1 MQALWMLAAAFFFA
15 TMAVC
20 VKIASEHFNSAELV
34 FYRGLLGMLFMWALA
49 RVRGVRLATRFPR
62 MHMWRS
68 LVGVIALGTW
78 FYAIAHLPLAT
89 AMTLN
94 YMSSVWIAAFLV
106 GGAMLMGVLPARG
119 ILRPAQDERQ
129 SESVGAIEP
138 SAAPTQASS
147 APCSSERGSA
157 TPKAREATSVGARST
172 AGPPQGGT
180 DPCFSERGSAT
191 PKAREATS
199 VGAIFSQGPLVLT
212 VITGFIGVVMMLR
225 PTLEQNQAFAG
236 LIGLMSGLLAAFAY
250 MQVMALAR
258 VGEPETRTVFYFA
271 LGSALA
277 GGLGMGVAGVSEWH
291 GKPALWLIPLGVLA
305 SLGQLCMTRAYSLA
319 KTHHATLL
327 VANLQYSGIVF
338 GAVYSLLLFGDQIA
352 LIGWAGMAL
361 IVASGMAATFLRA
374 RAAPDSPAEEH

>member
-20 VKIASEHFNSAELV
+20 VKFASDHFNSAELV
-34 FYRGLLGMLFMWALA
+34 FYRGLLGMFFMWALA
-49 RVRGVRLATRFPR
+49 RSRGISLATPYPG

-68 LVGVIALGTW
+68 LVGVISLGAW

-106 GGAMLMGVLPARG
+106 GGALLMGLLPARG
-119 ILRPAQDERQ
+119 ERPA
-129 SESVGAIEP
+129 IP
-138 SAAPTQASS
+138 AA
-147 APCSSERGSA
+147 GM
-157 TPKAREATSVGARST
+157 
-172 AGPPQGGT
+172 
-180 DPCFSERGSAT
+180 
-191 PKAREATS
+191 
-199 VGAIFSQGPLVLT
+199 SQGPLVLT
-212 VITGFIGVVMMLR
+212 VVTGFIGVIMMLR
-225 PTLEQNQAFAG
+225 PTIEQNQAFAG

-271 LGSALA
+271 VGSAVA
-277 GGLGMGVAGVSEWH
+277 GGLAMTLTGVSEWH
-291 GKPALWLIPLGVLA
+291 WKPALWLIPLGVLA
-305 SLGQLCMTRAYSLA
+305 SLGQLCMTRAYTLA
-319 KTHHATLL
+319 KTRSATLV

-338 GAVYSLLLFGDQIA
+338 GAIYSLLLFGERLP

-361 IVASGMAATFLRA
+361 IMASGIAATVLRA
-374 RAAPDSPAEEH
+374 RAAPGAPAEEH

>member
-15 TMAVC
+15 SMAVC
-20 VKIASEHFNSAELV
+20 VKFASEHFNSAELV

-49 RVRGVRLATRFPR
+49 RSRGIGLATRFPG

-68 LVGVIALGTW
+68 LVGVISLGAW

-106 GGAMLMGVLPARG
+106 GGALLMGLLPARG
-119 ILRPAQDERQ
+119 ER
-129 SESVGAIEP
+129 A
-138 SAAPTQASS
+138 
-147 APCSSERGSA
+147 A
-157 TPKAREATSVGARST
+157 TPA
-172 AGPPQGGT
+172 AGW
-180 DPCFSERGSAT
+180 
-191 PKAREATS
+191 
-199 VGAIFSQGPLVLT
+199 SQGPLVLT
-212 VITGFIGVVMMLR
+212 VIAGFIGVIMMLR
-225 PTLEQNQAFAG
+225 PTIEQNQAFAG
-236 LIGLMSGLLAAFAY
+236 LVGLMSGLLAAFAY

-271 LGSALA
+271 LGSAAA
-277 GGLGMGVAGVSEWH
+277 GGLGMLVAGTSEWH
-291 GKPALWLIPLGVLA
+291 WKPALWLVPLGVLA

-319 KTHHATLL
+319 KTRSATLL

-338 GAVYSLLLFGDQIA
+338 GAIYSIVLFGERLP

-361 IVASGMAATFLRA
+361 IMASGIAATVLRA
-374 RAAPDSPAEEH
+374 RAAPNSPAEEH